1 MMSTEC
7 RRSGQEKEIS
17 MSWKA
22 IQAAR
27 EIRLWTVQIVIPAAV
42 VAACWIENNPK
53 EWDNFKTRMQIRFNS
68 CAATVKE
75 RLNIK

>member
-1 MMSTEC
+1 
-7 RRSGQEKEIS
+7 

-27 EIRLWTVQIVIPAAV
+27 EIRLWTVQIVVPVAV

-53 EWDNFKTRMQIRFNS
+53 EWDSLKTRMQVKFNA

-75 RLNIK
+75 RLNLK